1 MCTSNTIPHFW
12 RHLPLLNAARGK
24 LGGTLAPIPK
34 PMSAPQQPTPTF
46 VLTVKTII
54 GGQSENRLKVS
65 SKRLSAVRFSPRK
78 PHVWTFPA
86 KASRKGPRNLLSCD
100 QSVMAKTMS
109 ENAPLKS
116 FAKASRKSA
125 AVRCGSLWK
134 APQPPRAQHQ
144 RIVSVGPCDGEHAVN
159 SLLQKISGS
168 LLANDGSIRGST
180 RNDAQQPRS
189 RRGSYRL

>member
-1 MCTSNTIPHFW
+1 MCTSNTILHFW

-65 SKRLSAVRFSPRK
+65 SKRLSAVRFSPRQ

-116 FAKASRKSA
+116 FAKAI
-125 AVRCGSLWK
+125 
-134 APQPPRAQHQ
+134 P
-144 RIVSVGPCDGEHAVN
+144 
-159 SLLQKISGS
+159 KISSSPVRVIMEG
-168 LLANDGSIRGST
+168 ATTPTRPAPTHCIRRT
-180 RNDAQQPRS
+180 VRWRA
-189 RRGSYRL
+189 RGEFASSKDLRIAVGQ